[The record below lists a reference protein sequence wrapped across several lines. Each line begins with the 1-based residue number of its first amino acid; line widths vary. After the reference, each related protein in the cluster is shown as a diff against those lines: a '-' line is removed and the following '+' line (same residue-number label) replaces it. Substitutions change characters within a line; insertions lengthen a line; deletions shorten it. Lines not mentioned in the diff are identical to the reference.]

1 MKNLWVAVCMC
12 IALSALAQQPPAASE
27 PAVTAAE
34 ATTAA
39 AQPLINGL
47 VKSGNMAIPG
57 VSIVIGDSA
66 GHKVIT
72 STDVDGSF
80 AAMVPAG
87 GRWVV
92 RAEMAGFSSVT
103 KEVLLEPARPAPR
116 VELQLTLLSRE
127 PSPQARVQQMASA
140 FSGLQRLNVN
150 AEEMTSETER
160 AGETPLAG
168 MPALATNGDAG
179 TESLAIN
186 GAVGNTNDFG
196 RNIDDIRD
204 RIQEMRDRGQL
215 PADVSQLIQAVGG
228 PGGFGG
234 MGGPGGGMGG
244 PGGAGGRGGFGGGRG
259 GRGRFN
265 VNQPHGSLFY
275 SFGDSALNANP
286 YSLSGEPLSQPGY
299 NSSRFGG
306 VVGGPLRI
314 PKIYD
319 GGAKTFFFLTFFG
332 TRASNLFDQLATVP
346 TEAERNGDFSQTLA
360 PRGPQGGQP
369 VQIIDPLTNLPFPG
383 NVIPQSRI
391 SPQAQALLSY
401 IPLPNQS
408 GAQNFRFLST
418 TQNNGE
424 NVGIRLIHN
433 FGAPQ
438 RGRRGPGGRSRNN
451 INFSLNY
458 STNHNDLLRVFP
470 ALGGVSQA
478 KGIRAQAG
486 HTLSHGKWTNQL
498 RLDFNQQHASTLNHF
513 ADVQNVAADA
523 GITGV
528 SPNPVDWGVSGLS
541 FGNYTSLG
549 DIVPLNRR
557 DRVLQATDTVIWN
570 HGKTTLRLGGD
581 FRRMLTSLTNDPN
594 PNGVFTFS
602 DKVGTNYAFAN
613 FLLGLPQQTSLQYSK
628 NAYNFAA
635 NGWDLFVQDS
645 WRIRTNLTLELGL
658 RYEYVS
664 PYTEAHNQIVN
675 LDAAPGFA
683 AVAPVLPG
691 QVGPYTGLFPA
702 SLVKPDRN
710 NFAPRVGIAWKPQS
724 KTVVRAGY
732 GINYNIGQYKNIVQQ
747 LAFQPPFS
755 VTQTNTAATSPVP
768 LTLASGFP
776 AGTGVITNSY
786 GIDPNYRLGYVQM
799 WNLNVQY
806 ELTPTLMLNVG
817 YTGSKGTDL
826 DIVRAPN
833 RTENGLL
840 IANAQPFLW
849 EASLGD
855 SILHSG
861 SVRLRRRMAKGM
873 SVGATY
879 TFAKSIDNASSIGGG
894 NTVVAQNDLDL
905 AAERGLS
912 SFDIRHRLT
921 GDYVYEFPWGT
932 GKRWLDHGGPLARIF
947 GDWNWSGSFTI
958 QSGTPW
964 TARVLNDIADV
975 NRGSNG
981 SLRANYNGGP
991 IQLPN
996 PTVLEWFN
1004 IAAFSNPN
1012 GHLGNAG
1019 RNTIIGPGQIDFDM
1033 ALTKNFPIKEMKAL
1047 ELRIAATNVFNTP
1060 HFTAINTAVGT
1071 PTFGQVTSVGAMRQL
1086 QIFTRFRF

>member
-12 IALSALAQQPPAASE
+12 VALSSLAQQPTATNDSAAIASE
-27 PAVTAAE
+27 
-34 ATTAA
+34 AA
-39 AQPLINGL
+39 AAIAQPIISGL
-47 VKSGNMAIPG
+47 VKSGNTPIPG
-57 VSIVIGDSA
+57 VSIVIGDTA
-66 GHKVIT
+66 GHKVVT

-80 AAMVPAG
+80 TAVMPAS

-103 KEVLLEPARPAPR
+103 KEVLVEPARPAPR

-140 FSGLQRLNVN
+140 FSGLQRLNVT
-150 AEEMTSETER
+150 AEEMTPETER
-160 AGETPLAG
+160 AGETPLPG
-168 MPALATNGDAG
+168 MPALAANGD
-179 TESLAIN
+179 TTSESLSIN
-186 GAVGNTNDFG
+186 GAVGNTTDFG

-215 PADVSQLIQAVGG
+215 PNDVSQLIQAVGG

-234 MGGPGGGMGG
+234 MGGPGGPGGMGG
-244 PGGAGGRGGFGGGRG
+244 PGGRGDFGGGRG
-259 GRGRFN
+259 GRGGRFN

-275 SFGDSALNANP
+275 SFGDSALNAAS
-286 YSLSGEPLSQPGY
+286 YSLSGEPRPQPGY
-299 NSSRFGG
+299 SSSRFGG

-319 GGAKTFFFLTFFG
+319 GGNKTFFFVTVFG
-332 TRASNLFDQLATVP
+332 TRASSPFDQFATVP
-346 TEAERNGDFSQTLA
+346 TEAERNGDFSQTLVS
-360 PRGPQGGQP
+360 RGLQSGQP
-369 VQIIDPLTNLPFPG
+369 VQIIDPLPPHLPFPG

-391 SPQAQALLSY
+391 SAQAQALLNF
-401 IPLPNQS
+401 IPLPNQT

-438 RGRRGPGGRSRNN
+438 RGRRRAGGRSRNN

-470 ALGGVSQA
+470 ALGGVSRS
-478 KGIRAQAG
+478 KGINAQAG
-486 HTLSHGKWTNQL
+486 HTLSHGKWTNQW
-498 RLDFNQQHASTLNHF
+498 RFSFNQQHASTLNHF
-513 ADVQNVAADA
+513 AGVQNVAANA

-541 FGNYTSLG
+541 FGNYTSLS
-549 DIVPLNRR
+549 DIAPLNRR

-570 HGKTTLRLGGD
+570 HGKTTLHLGGD

-594 PNGVFTFS
+594 PNGTFTFTGFATS
-602 DKVGTNYAFAN
+602 YAFAD
-613 FLLGLPQQTSLQYSK
+613 FLLGLPQQTSIQYSK

-645 WRIRTNLTLELGL
+645 WRMRASLTVELGL

-664 PYTEAHNQIVN
+664 PYTETHNQIVN

-683 AVAPVLPG
+683 DVAPVLPG

-710 NFAPRVGIAWKPQS
+710 NFAPRVGIAWKPQA

-732 GINYNIGQYKNIVQQ
+732 GINYNIGQYKNIVRQ
-747 LAFQPPFS
+747 LAFQPPFA
-755 VTQTNTAATSPVP
+755 VAQTNSTGPVP
-768 LTLASGFP
+768 LTLANGFP
-776 AGTGVITNSY
+776 APAPGTITNTY
-786 GIDPNYRLGYVQM
+786 GVDPNYRLGYVQM
-799 WNLNVQY
+799 WNLNVQH
-806 ELTPTLMLNVG
+806 ELASTLVLNVG
-817 YTGSKGTDL
+817 YTGSKGTAL

-833 RTENGLL
+833 RTPTGLL
-840 IANAQPFLW
+840 NPDLPPYLW

-861 SVRLRRRMAKGM
+861 TVRVRKRMAKGM
-873 SVGATY
+873 SAGGSY
-879 TFAKSIDNASSIGGG
+879 TFAKSIDNASSIGGSG
-894 NTVVAQNDLDL
+894 TVVAQNDLDL

-947 GDWNWSGSFTI
+947 GDWNWNGSFTI

-964 TARVLNDIADV
+964 TARVLNNKNDV
-975 NRGSNG
+975 SRGFNG
-981 SLRANYNGGP
+981 SLRADYNGQP

-1004 IAAFSNPN
+1004 TAAFTNSN
-1012 GHLGNAG
+1012 GHFGSAG

-1033 ALTKNFPIKEMKAL
+1033 ALTKNVPIKEMKAL

-1060 HFTAINTAVGT
+1060 HFTGINTTVNS
-1071 PTFGQVTSVGAMRQL
+1071 PTFGQVISVGSMRQL